1 MQTSQ
6 KTRALVYTA
15 VLAAIICVLAPW
27 SIPTAGGVSIT
38 LATLAVYIVGG
49 VSNWKT
55 AVTAVIVYI
64 LIGAVG
70 VPVFSNFSGG
80 VQKLIGPTGGYIVGY
95 IPGALI
101 ISLIVKWCGEK
112 KWSYPVGMVAGT
124 LVIYALGTAWYCIQT
139 GTALAPAMA
148 ACVIPFLP
156 LDTVKVILAS
166 VISAAIHPLTKK
178 FGQ

>member
-80 VQKLIGPTGGYIVGY
+80 VQKLIGPTGGYLVGSV
-95 IPGALI
+95 PGALLV
-101 ISLIVKWCGEK
+101 SRVGNWGGGE
-112 KWSYPVGMVAGT
+112 
-124 LVIYALGTAWYCIQT
+124 
-139 GTALAPAMA
+139 
-148 ACVIPFLP
+148 
-156 LDTVKVILAS
+156 
-166 VISAAIHPLTKK
+166 
-178 FGQ
+178 

>member
-1 MQTSQ
+1 MQATT
-6 KTRALVYTA
+6 KTRTIVYTA

-49 VSNWKT
+49 VSRWKT
-55 AVTAVIVYI
+55 AVAAVVVYI
-64 LIGAVG
+64 LVGAVG
-70 VPVFSNFSGG
+70 APVFSNFSGG
-80 VQKLIGPTGGYIVGY
+80 VYKLIGPTGGYIVGY
-95 IPGALI
+95 IPGALV
-101 ISLIVKWCGEK
+101 ISLIVGWCGGK

-124 LVIYALGTAWYCIQT
+124 VVIYALGTAWYCIQT
-139 GTALAPAMA
+139 NTALAPAMS
-148 ACVIPFLP
+148 ACVLPFLP

-166 VISAAIHPLTKK
+166 VISAAIHPITKR